1 MNTLLNGIADIFTE
15 AILSILGLLVTY
27 FVTVAVSYLNKKK
40 EALIKQIGADQY
52 NSTYNIAKSVY
63 YAVEQQFKFVP
74 AAGVNKKEL
83 FDKMLLEK
91 IPSLHK
97 EELDHFREA
106 IVGEINTQIEQS
118 RLFEAAPIFNPEI
131 DEANI
136 KIIE

>member
-1 MNTLLNGIADIFTE
+1 MNTLSNGIANIFTE

-27 FVTVAVSYLNKKK
+27 FVTVAVSYLKQKK
-40 EALIKQIGADQY
+40 EALIKQIGAEQY
-52 NSTYNIAKSVY
+52 NSTYNIGKSVY

-74 AAGVNKKEL
+74 AAGVNKREL

-91 IPSLHK
+91 IPSLQK

-118 RLFEAAPIFNPEI
+118 KLFEAAPIFNPEI
-131 DEANI
+131 DEADI

>member
-1 MNTLLNGIADIFTE
+1 MDTLLNGIADIFTE

-27 FVTVAVSYLNKKK
+27 FVTVAVSYLKQKK
-40 EALIKQIGADQY
+40 EALIKQIGAEQY

-74 AAGVNKKEL
+74 AAGVNKREL

-91 IPSLHK
+91 IPSLQK

-118 RLFEAAPIFNPEI
+118 KLFEAAPIFNPEI
-131 DEANI
+131 DEADI